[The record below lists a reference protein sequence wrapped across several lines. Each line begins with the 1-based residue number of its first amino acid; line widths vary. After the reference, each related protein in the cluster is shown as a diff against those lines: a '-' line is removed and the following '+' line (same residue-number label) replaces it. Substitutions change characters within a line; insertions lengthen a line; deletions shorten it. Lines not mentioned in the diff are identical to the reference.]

1 MKIDRD
7 THDDVVQLIQEEMEA
22 GNFLGTG
29 RSEVPERLAS
39 LIEGRLCIETPKK
52 SCLPEITQ
60 GDWMAEKED
69 DGQYWKVVSPI
80 PLFDD
85 PCTVVAWHIFSDA
98 NAKLLCAAPE
108 LAQWMY
114 EYAVGNML
122 SSGSPTVEPM
132 TSLIRLLQ
140 KAGVDL

>member
-1 MKIDRD
+1 
-7 THDDVVQLIQEEMEA
+7 
-22 GNFLGTG
+22 
-29 RSEVPERLAS
+29 
-39 LIEGRLCIETPKK
+39 LCSGKRVLVELLDGSKTDMSK
-52 SCLPEITQ
+52 
-60 GDWMAEKED
+60 MA
-69 DGQYWKVVSPI
+69 
-80 PLFDD
+80 
-85 PCTVVAWHIFSDA
+85 
-98 NAKLLCAAPE
+98 AAPE

>member
-39 LIEGRLCIETPKK
+39 LIEGRLCIETPKEQWEWEEVT
-52 SCLPEITQ
+52 SRSGLCLCSGKRVLVELLDGSKT
-60 GDWMAEKED
+60 DMSKMA
-69 DGQYWKVVSPI
+69 
-80 PLFDD
+80 
-85 PCTVVAWHIFSDA
+85 
-98 NAKLLCAAPE
+98 AAPE

>member
-39 LIEGRLCIETPKK
+39 LIEGRLGIETPKEQWEWEEVT
-52 SCLPEITQ
+52 SRSGLCLCSGKRVLVELLDGSKT
-60 GDWMAEKED
+60 DMSKMA
-69 DGQYWKVVSPI
+69 
-80 PLFDD
+80 
-85 PCTVVAWHIFSDA
+85 
-98 NAKLLCAAPE
+98 AAPD
-108 LAQWMY
+108 LAEIGASLYRACQRTGMIP
-114 EYAVGNML
+114 VDFQKQL
-122 SSGSPTVEPM
+122 KTVLE
-132 TSLIRLLQ
+132 